1 MKQEAINKIEAK
13 LLSLNFEVDKLRNQL
28 SMGLTAG
35 ITIQETKDL
44 IDGLSKERKLFK
56 YILEQINK

>member
-13 LLSLNFEVDKLRNQL
+13 LLSLKFEVDKLQNQL

-35 ITIQETKDL
+35 VTIEETKDL
-44 IDGLSKERKLFK
+44 IDGLHKEKKLFR
-56 YILEQINK
+56 YILESIK